1 MLCSKLHCQKGFNL
15 IPFSYK
21 IQAVD
26 YDPINRSQLAS
37 TQWFLGPYVV
47 QIWYGCYAT
56 RCATHHVPYVM
67 HICSQ
72 NTQILWQHSIR
83 S

>member
-1 MLCSKLHCQKGFNL
+1 MLCSKIHCQKGFNL

-26 YDPINRSQLAS
+26 YDPIIRSQLAS

-47 QIWYGCYAT
+47 
-56 RCATHHVPYVM
+56 
-67 HICSQ
+67 
-72 NTQILWQHSIR
+72 
-83 S
+83 